1 MEPSFFLVN
10 AISKNEANVCENEH
24 IEGNIPFYCRL
35 FRSKIGFNKKNGVLF
50 EDLLNAWN
58 CFIDLLLDGGNSC
71 EFDEIEI
78 EIKLKG
84 TLDTNLTDP

>member
-1 MEPSFFLVN
+1 MGGTLFFLVN

-50 EDLLNAWN
+50 EDLLNACGCRN
-58 CFIDLLLDGGNSC
+58 CFIDLLLDGEGIRVNLM
-71 EFDEIEI
+71 
-78 EIKLKG
+78 KLRLK
-84 TLDTNLTDP
+84 LN